1 MLLENMQT
9 YRSNKETSSIDTA
22 SAVVSGTNVNHLTV
36 VSITT
41 VTGFTRACHAI
52 NSRFTAHCEHMA
64 ASIVYVACDRG
75 HWKTDSILILISFH
89 IFIMSLAL
97 NTKNKKGSHT
107 LGMQKKVTF
116 QWISLIILQ
125 FDWARAVVC
134 QLNLKYLHVKITNL
148 LRVVV

>member
-9 YRSNKETSSIDTA
+9 YWSNKETSGIDTA

-64 ASIVYVACDRG
+64 ASIVHIACDRG
-75 HWKTDSILILISFH
+75 H
-89 IFIMSLAL
+89 
-97 NTKNKKGSHT
+97 
-107 LGMQKKVTF
+107 
-116 QWISLIILQ
+116 
-125 FDWARAVVC
+125 
-134 QLNLKYLHVKITNL
+134 
-148 LRVVV
+148 

>member
-9 YRSNKETSSIDTA
+9 YRSNKETSGIDTA

-75 HWKTDSILILISFH
+75 HWKIDSILILISFH

-97 NTKNKKGSHT
+97 NTKNKEGSHT
-107 LGMQKKVTF
+107 LGMQKKWHF
-116 QWISLIILQ
+116 SEFLQLYYNLIGLGQWYVSLIWNTFMWKLQ
-125 FDWARAVVC
+125 TFC
-134 QLNLKYLHVKITNL
+134 G
-148 LRVVV
+148 